1 MAEAGN
7 SATSTEGT
15 VVFTDIVGFTEFTA
29 LQGDEAAL
37 ALLTTQDRLVRSV
50 LPPNARI
57 VKELGDGLLIWF
69 EDACEAVMT
78 TLKLQQLYEQTSSES
93 DVPLWVRAGVHSGR
107 QTHRGD
113 DLVGHDVNVASR
125 VADVAGPSE
134 VLVSDATLEK
144 IGDRLTDVEFEE
156 LGPVVMKG
164 LPEPMRLYRAIHFG

>member
-37 ALLTTQDRLVRSV
+37 ALLNMQDRLVRSV

-69 EDACEAVMT
+69 EDACEAVTT
-78 TLKLQQLYEQTSSES
+78 TLKLQELYEQESAES
-93 DVPLWVRAGVHSGR
+93 DMPLWVRAGVHSGR

-125 VADVAGPSE
+125 VADVAGPTE

-144 IGDRLTDVEFEE
+144 TGDTLTDVEFEE

>member
-1 MAEAGN
+1 MAKAGN

-69 EDACEAVMT
+69 EDACEAVST
-78 TLKLQQLYEQTSSES
+78 TLKLQQLYEQEASES

-134 VLVSDATLEK
+134 VLVSDATLDAIDDK
-144 IGDRLTDVEFEE
+144 LSDVEFEE

-164 LPEPMRLYRAIHFG
+164 LPEPMRLYRAISFS